1 MAKST
6 LDPGFAPSLSA
17 RRAWHH
23 GPSALGSV
31 VADRHS
37 SRRSRRRIEDS
48 GPRRGAEESF
58 GNACRRQ
65 RHRGID
71 QALTMLPGQQLLGT
85 SCYRSRCCCRRSWHL
100 PQRRC
105 RSHRSRSRRA
115 TFRCAASVCA
125 VLASNC
131 SHGSTQVRAL
141 GVLIPCGGFFLF
153 SMTVDIMQVR
163 TARAT
168 VLA

>member
-1 MAKST
+1 MVPPPWYLLSPTGISHDVPDAASLKILAKKSGLIGKDYKNPLAVLVGIGNHKALT
-6 LDPGFAPSLSA
+6 DLPLHKLHWQLRQLLPPSLMAPSSAPLPLSSQ
-17 RRAWHH
+17 
-23 GPSALGSV
+23 PFS
-31 VADRHS
+31 
-37 SRRSRRRIEDS
+37 
-48 GPRRGAEESF
+48 
-58 GNACRRQ
+58 
-65 RHRGID
+65 
-71 QALTMLPGQQLLGT
+71 
-85 SCYRSRCCCRRSWHL
+85 SCYLQMCGQC
-100 PQRRC
+100 
-105 RSHRSRSRRA
+105 
-115 TFRCAASVCA
+115 VCA